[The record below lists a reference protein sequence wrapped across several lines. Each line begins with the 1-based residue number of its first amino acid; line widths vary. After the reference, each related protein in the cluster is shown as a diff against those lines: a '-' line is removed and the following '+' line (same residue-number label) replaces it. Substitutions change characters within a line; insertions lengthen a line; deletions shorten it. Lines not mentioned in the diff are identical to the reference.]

1 MATRPI
7 SPQDHERI
15 AAAIRAAEAKT
26 DGEIYCV
33 VAHASDGYFF
43 PAAFMATSGMLIVS
57 LAVAY
62 GLEAWWLSIR
72 LPHFVVAQL
81 LALACVLVLLWALP
95 GLRIHLVPRRLRYQ
109 AAHDNAI
116 KQFLARNVHLTTAR
130 TGVLVFVS
138 IAERYAEVV
147 ADSGIDAKVGQHV
160 WDGVVRDLTAAC
172 RRRPARRRLRQGDR
186 AGRRGAGRAFPGH
199 VGRHQRTRRPSGR
212 DLSPFRIVCRRS
224 RQRCRSLVRKRSA
237 SCHGLLQIGRCG
249 FMVNKS

>member
-15 AAAIRAAEAKT
+15 ATAIRGAEEKT

-43 PAAFMATSGMLIVS
+43 PAAFMATVCMLIVS
-57 LAVAY
+57 LAVGY

-72 LPHFVVAQL
+72 LPHFVLAQL
-81 LALACVLVLLWALP
+81 LALACVLALLWALP

-109 AAHDNAI
+109 AAHANAV
-116 KQFLARNVHLTTAR
+116 KQFLARNVHRTTAR

-160 WDGVVRDLTAAC
+160 WDGVVRDLTAHAGDD
-172 RRRPARRRLRQGDR
+172 RLADGFVKAIEQVGAVLAEHFPVTVGDSNELDD
-186 AGRRGAGRAFPGH
+186 H
-199 VGRHQRTRRPSGR
+199 
-212 DLSPFRIVCRRS
+212 
-224 RQRCRSLVRKRSA
+224 LVE
-237 SCHGLLQIGRCG
+237 I
-249 FMVNKS
+249 